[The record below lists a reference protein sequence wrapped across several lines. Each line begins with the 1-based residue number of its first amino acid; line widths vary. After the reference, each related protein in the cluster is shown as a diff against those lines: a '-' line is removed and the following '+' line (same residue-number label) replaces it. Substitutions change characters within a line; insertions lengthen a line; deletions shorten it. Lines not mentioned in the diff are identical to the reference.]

1 MVWTLDLTAF
11 VLMARWAMWSKQ
23 QGCLWGVLRGTQAA
37 SPADPGQ
44 SWPRHSPRSVTAV
57 GGRREE
63 EALIQMM
70 GGERMPELAEGQG
83 RMEFLIAAAIQGKK
97 WCLGR

>member
-1 MVWTLDLTAF
+1 M
-11 VLMARWAMWSKQ
+11 
-23 QGCLWGVLRGTQAA
+23 
-37 SPADPGQ
+37 
-44 SWPRHSPRSVTAV
+44 TAV

-97 WCLGR
+97 MVSGKIMT